1 MTCYGPY
8 GQTRKEGKKI
18 YILNKGTRPTV
29 EKEEQK
35 RRRKSKLLWCY
46 GCIQE
51 RNKRHKNKITQA
63 ILTAVLQQAK
73 EKK

>member
-35 RRRKSKLLWCY
+35 RRRKIKASCY
-46 GCIQE
+46 GATAASKKE
-51 RNKRHKNKITQA
+51 TRDTKI
-63 ILTAVLQQAK
+63 K
-73 EKK
+73 